1 MGIEHEIS
9 SIKKQQVA
17 VTLKKVRQATP
28 TPTSEP
34 EIRQDI
40 SRPQQTTQKPP
51 QKDEKETKYT
61 LLKY

>member
-17 VTLKKVRQATP
+17 VTLKKIEASNP

-40 SRPQQTTQKPP
+40 SRSQHTSHHK
-51 QKDEKETKYT
+51 KTKKKQNTHY
-61 LLKY
+61 